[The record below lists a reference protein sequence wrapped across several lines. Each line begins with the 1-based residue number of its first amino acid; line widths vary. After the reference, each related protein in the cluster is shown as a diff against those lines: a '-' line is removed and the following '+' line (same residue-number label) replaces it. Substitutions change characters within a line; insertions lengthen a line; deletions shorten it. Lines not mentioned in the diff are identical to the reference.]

1 MAKWRIKLSHE
12 IHTEYCVGFA
22 FYGTD
27 VILIRKAK
35 PAFQKGLL
43 NGVGGKIELGE
54 NAFIAMVRE
63 FYEETKTMTFINQ
76 WKYHGYLNDT
86 HMNGVKVHV
95 LYCELTY
102 EQYRFLCINNYSV
115 NMSEHIA
122 EPVRPVNIYEEL
134 LFLSTIN
141 KLMYN
146 IFDIIVDLSD
156 ILYNNVQIHQFKRY
170 INTNKRIKE
179 RVVRCTL

>member
-1 MAKWRIKLSHE
+1 MEKMLSHM

-22 FYGTD
+22 FFGSD
-27 VILIRKAK
+27 VILIRKAR

-43 NGVGGKIELGE
+43 NGVGGKLELGE
-54 NAFIAMVRE
+54 NFLQAMVRE
-63 FYEETKTMTFINQ
+63 FYEETKTLTSINQ

-86 HMNGVKVHV
+86 HMSGVKVHV
-95 LYCELTY
+95 LYCQLTE

-115 NMSEHIA
+115 NTNEPID

-134 LFLSTIN
+134 LFLKTLN

-146 IFDIIVDLSD
+146 IFDIIVELSD
-156 ILYNNVQIHQFKRY
+156 VLYRGVQVHEFKRY
-170 INTNKRIKE
+170 INNAKQLQE